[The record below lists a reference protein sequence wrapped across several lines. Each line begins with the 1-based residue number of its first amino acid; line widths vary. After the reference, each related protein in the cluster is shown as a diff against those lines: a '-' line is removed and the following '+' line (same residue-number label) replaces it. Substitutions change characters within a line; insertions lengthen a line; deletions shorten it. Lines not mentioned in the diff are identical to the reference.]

1 MSMFRRLSRLF
12 NGEAPKTTNAFT
24 SSLATEVEAP
34 RASTFNYSDERIPQ
48 AAKAKA
54 EQILR
59 SIKEVEIAMERE
71 QVPSFKRVNIHQM
84 RDHHLPQLLQSYI
97 DVPAAHR
104 TEIFRKT
111 GKSASFLLNN
121 SLDKL
126 QERVDTILRDLAQ
139 HDIDAFT
146 NHTQFIDERYSNNEN
161 NPFG

>member
-1 MSMFRRLSRLF
+1 MFRRLSRLF
-12 NGEAPKTTNAFT
+12 TVQPVARVNTGTAAPVSPTPPAVVFD
-24 SSLATEVEAP
+24 
-34 RASTFNYSDERIPQ
+34 YSDERIPL

-59 SIKEVEIAMERE
+59 SIKEVEFAMERE

-111 GKSASFLLNN
+111 GKSASFLLGN